1 MFSLGIEPSM
11 TSTYAASN
19 SPRAAARNGF
29 RNSSPPSD
37 GSSTLLCR
45 CTFGSPGMSP
55 STTSSIAGRVP
66 AVIETVSPSQLIPSE
81 IQRMCTSST
90 PGDGWISWYPGDAG
104 APTSLPPRYRDWL
117 VLELECVHVQL
128 VAGDHVDVQAAAARA
143 RERKLVSTALGRAA
157 PARHAHRH

>member
-1 MFSLGIEPSM
+1 MATTPQALWASWSIHQFSVSGSPVTSSLPNEVQYPSPLIFSLGIEPSM
-11 TSTYAASN
+11 TSTYGASS

-29 RNSSPPSD
+29 RNSSPPSE

-45 CTFGSPGMSP
+45 CTFGSPGMRP

-117 VLELECVHVQL
+117 VLELECV
-128 VAGDHVDVQAAAARA
+128 
-143 RERKLVSTALGRAA
+143 
-157 PARHAHRH
+157 